1 MDSADVHD
9 YPLERSWYI
18 GNACLAIIYGVQM
31 CMFVLS
37 VYFLNTSTSTAA
49 SKSRYVYIAYG
60 FALLILTT
68 IAMAANLFY
77 GQMMWIE
84 HRDEPG
90 GPVVYFATHITAWY
104 NTFGTAASV
113 AADVLSN
120 GLMLFRCYVFYG
132 EPGYTRWMIYCL
144 ALVYLAAAAMSIAA
158 TIQSGLPGGDF
169 FNGVT
174 TNFTEA
180 WLAMTIAFNIITT
193 SLISV
198 RLLRMS
204 RSTRNVLG
212 RDRAAVY
219 LSVAAILIESA
230 APFTLL
236 GIGYLIT
243 YIRNAPEA
251 LFFADVWGG
260 FVAIAPQA
268 IILRVAM
275 GAGWSSQM
283 VSEFTSG
290 PGTVVHFVSQP
301 RGRGTEPGSD
311 TALHTFSQT
320 KDEDEFEER
329 SANTS
334 RGV

>member
-18 GNACLAIIYGVQM
+18 GNTCLAIIYGVQM

-37 VYFLNTSTSTAA
+37 VYFLNTSTSKA
-49 SKSRYVYIAYG
+49 SKSRIVYIAYG

-90 GPVVYFATHITAWY
+90 GPVVYFATHITGASTSHPWY

-212 RDRAAVY
+212 GDR
-219 LSVAAILIESA
+219 A

-301 RGRGTEPGSD
+301 RGRGTEPGSE